1 MKEKFLNA
9 MKTAWSKIVSWT
21 KTAWNKTVSW
31 TKEKV
36 VPWLKDKV
44 APALKKAWTFLKQK
58 GKELLQAIPPTVSRI
73 IRTVEGWLSK
83 ALGHISG
90 KMGEKDG
97 AEPKKQR
104 VSRPLLFLVLFAMCA
119 VVIAGLILTIV
130 FSARFFACVCHPL
143 NRGND
148 PIEMTETAVP
158 GTPSAIAEPTPTI
171 NPDDTY
177 LGGEVYKKGDD
188 DETIAVVQQRLMDL
202 GYMDSDEPTEH
213 FGNITLDALKQ
224 FQRRNGLEETGELDE
239 TVYALMFSDSAKE
252 FFMQMGDEGDAVEE
266 IQERLYELGYLDKD
280 SRTGTFGEKTE
291 AAVIAFQTANALHAD
306 GLVGVQ
312 TKEQL
317 FSDEV
322 IGNVFKSGD
331 KDDSIIEYQNR
342 LIELG
347 YLGSSYDATGNMD
360 SKTVSAIKSFQE
372 AWELNST
379 KCIKCLPVC
388 VNNMMP

>member
-9 MKTAWSKIVSWT
+9 MKTVWSKIVLWT

-148 PIEMTETAVP
+148 PIEMT
-158 GTPSAIAEPTPTI
+158 
-171 NPDDTY
+171 
-177 LGGEVYKKGDD
+177 
-188 DETIAVVQQRLMDL
+188 
-202 GYMDSDEPTEH
+202 
-213 FGNITLDALKQ
+213 
-224 FQRRNGLEETGELDE
+224 
-239 TVYALMFSDSAKE
+239 
-252 FFMQMGDEGDAVEE
+252 
-266 IQERLYELGYLDKD
+266 
-280 SRTGTFGEKTE
+280 
-291 AAVIAFQTANALHAD
+291 
-306 GLVGVQ
+306 
-312 TKEQL
+312 
-317 FSDEV
+317 
-322 IGNVFKSGD
+322 
-331 KDDSIIEYQNR
+331 
-342 LIELG
+342 
-347 YLGSSYDATGNMD
+347 
-360 SKTVSAIKSFQE
+360 
-372 AWELNST
+372 
-379 KCIKCLPVC
+379 
-388 VNNMMP
+388 